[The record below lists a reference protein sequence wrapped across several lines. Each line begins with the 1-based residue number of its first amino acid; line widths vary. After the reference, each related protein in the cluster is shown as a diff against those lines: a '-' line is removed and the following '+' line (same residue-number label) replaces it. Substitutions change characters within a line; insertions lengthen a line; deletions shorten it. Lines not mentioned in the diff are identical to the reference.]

1 MTETPIFD
9 AHCHIIDPRFP
20 LVENQGYLPP
30 AFTVDDYRAQA
41 APLGIA
47 GGAIVSG
54 SFQEFDQDYLIN
66 ALARLGPS
74 YVGVTQFPAATLD
87 ETIRDLARRGVR
99 AVRFNLRRGGS
110 EGIEALEAMARRVH
124 DLAAWHVE
132 LYADAAGLAALAP
145 RLRRLPRL
153 VIDHLGLSAEGLP
166 ILLDLVEHGIIV
178 KATGFGRVAL
188 DVPKAMTAITAIN
201 PAALIFG
208 TDLPSTRARRPFAA
222 DDIDLVI
229 ETLGPDLARRVLYD
243 NAVALYRPLACSGL
257 MVGHQPSES
266 EH

>member
-1 MTETPIFD
+1 MPPSPIFD

-30 AFTVDDYRAQA
+30 AYTVDDYRAA
-41 APLGIA
+41 ATPLGVT

-54 SFQEFDQDYLIN
+54 SFQEFNQDYLVD

-74 YVGVTQFPAATLD
+74 YVGVTQFPATTPD
-87 ETIRDLARRGVR
+87 ETILDLARRGVR
-99 AVRFNLRRGGS
+99 AVRFNLHRGGS
-110 EGIEALEAMARRVH
+110 EGIEALETMAQRVH
-124 DLAAWHVE
+124 DLAGWHVE
-132 LYADAAGLAALAP
+132 LYADAAGLAPLVP

-153 VIDHLGLSAEGLP
+153 VIDHLGLSEKGLP
-166 ILLDLVEHGIIV
+166 ILLALVEHGVTV

-188 DVPKAMTAITAIN
+188 DVAAAMAAIVAIN

-222 DDIDLVI
+222 SDIDLVI
-229 ETLGPDLARRVLYD
+229 DTLGPEIARRVLHD
-243 NAVALYRPLACSGL
+243 NAVTLYRPLAAGA
-257 MVGHQPSES
+257 
-266 EH
+266 